1 MKKFRAEILVPDD
14 CDWQTIEEAKMKAVW
29 KPIVTKEERMART
42 NLTGKCGSCTAFCH
56 KEVFDG
62 KTAYG
67 RCKIK
72 DTLRERSQKACKT
85 FYYNR
90 NEFFKYDYMEDK

>member
-1 MKKFRAEILVPDD
+1 MQKYRAEILVPDN
-14 CDWQTIEEAKMKAVW
+14 CDWQTIEDAKSKAEW
-29 KPIVTKEERMART
+29 KRIFTNEERMART
-42 NLTGKCGSCTAFCH
+42 NLDGKCGSCKSFCH
-56 KEVFDG
+56 KDCFDG

-85 FYYNR
+85 FY
-90 NEFFKYDYMEDK
+90 EKDGTK